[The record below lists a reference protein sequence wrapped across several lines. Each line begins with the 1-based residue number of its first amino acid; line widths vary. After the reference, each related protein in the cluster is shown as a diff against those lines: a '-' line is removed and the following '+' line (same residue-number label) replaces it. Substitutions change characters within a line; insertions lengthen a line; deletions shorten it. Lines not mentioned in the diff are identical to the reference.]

1 MSRLYALLALLSAL
15 VVGTS
20 LPCAEAQGAQST
32 SSKAAV
38 ACNHDDLAKL
48 EGQALRVRRNE
59 VFARHGRAFKSKDL
73 QAHFARQSWYRVD
86 PNFSSKRLSPQDNA
100 CVARVKLWEKGAFK
114 KVATAQLDGKG
125 GEDNVYLRDRRELL
139 VDPGDCEEDCETCSC
154 SGKKCVVH
162 VGFLDQTA
170 RIPVVQEVPRH
181 LQCSGVGLVPVDID
195 TSDDRTEL
203 QLDYH
208 WTKEADADS
217 DEEVRYYTF
226 LRFGENLKP
235 SLQSSSIKTYGCMG
249 GEIKVNGDGTLSVFD
264 QRLYKEL
271 VDVANLGGSDHPVYD
286 SIWSAKIVKTTYSMK
301 PKFLTKGKSG
311 PFDDSETSVFPL
323 GSHWDVCMVAACPY
337 VYVQDRGGERKVGE
351 ILRNLRSQEL
361 ETTQSLQLLDLDGQP
376 ELVVRLAEEKDEIT
390 WLDATWLEVD
400 GQEIA
405 PLGCQSEP
413 TAKHC
418 TLDQRRHRLARG
430 DALELVFDT
439 RGLSGPAKLWAHGYY
454 IPFPTR
460 TE

>member
-20 LPCAEAQGAQST
+20 LPCAEAQGAQGS

-125 GEDNVYLRDRRELL
+125 GEDNVYLQVRQPRE
-139 VDPGDCEEDCETCSC
+139 EECSF
-154 SGKKCVVH
+154 S
-162 VGFLDQTA
+162 VGFLDQ
-170 RIPVVQEVPRH
+170 VSQVQEEVMLDYEGR
-181 LQCSGVGLVPVDID
+181 CVTVEVVDID
-195 TSDDRTEL
+195 ASDDRKEL
-203 QLDYH
+203 KLRYLEV
-208 WTKEADADS
+208 KNY
-217 DEEVRYYTF
+217 DEEDPPQTYTL
-226 LRFGENLKP
+226 LRFDRIMEVW
-235 SLQSSSIKTYGCMG
+235 STSG
-249 GEIKVNGDGTLSVFD
+249 GGISVNGNGTLTHSYSGGMD
-264 QRLYKEL
+264 NQDPRAPYECA
-271 VDVANLGGSDHPVYD
+271 DVET
-286 SIWSAKIVKTTYSMK
+286 IYSMT
-301 PKFLTKGKSG
+301 PKFLSRGK
-311 PFDDSETSVFPL
+311 TSKTPTF
-323 GSHWDVCMVAACPY
+323 CAACPY
-337 VYVQDRGGERKVGE
+337 VYVEHRGGERKVGE

-405 PLGCQSEP
+405 PLGCQSKP
-413 TAKHC
+413 TANHC